1 MPRTDSI
8 VVDASKKHYYIQS
21 DILSL
26 TNQNTN
32 VYKEKDMTPEEP
44 TETAEQTPVEEPV
57 QKVTMPKEFVYVHLC
72 LVVERLG

>member
-1 MPRTDSI
+1 
-8 VVDASKKHYYIQS
+8 
-21 DILSL
+21 
-26 TNQNTN
+26 
-32 VYKEKDMTPEEP
+32 MTPEEP